1 MPTLENRRKGKISSQ
16 TSRSKNEYIEKE
28 QGTRGGEK
36 VEEENE
42 EAAEGDA
49 CGFNEGGVGLP
60 MKYWYHFVYNIV
72 GGVFEGKRRVWGRR
86 SDSSTFRPWNT
97 LWPLLGREQRGKWTK
112 DRERRGRRRRS
123 SVPDTQPGIPFKEL
137 SLSRGLD
144 RCASTEIPSIGLI
157 LTRADRRR
165 A

>member
-1 MPTLENRRKGKISSQ
+1 MFLNTAIHMPTLENRRKGKISSQ

-97 LWPLLGREQRGKWTK
+97 LWPLLGREQRGK
-112 DRERRGRRRRS
+112 
-123 SVPDTQPGIPFKEL
+123 
-137 SLSRGLD
+137 
-144 RCASTEIPSIGLI
+144 
-157 LTRADRRR
+157 
-165 A
+165 

>member
-1 MPTLENRRKGKISSQ
+1 MQNRSQ
-16 TSRSKNEYIEKE
+16 TSRSEGERRRKNEYIEKE

-86 SDSSTFRPWNT
+86 SDSSTLPVEHLVAT
-97 LWPLLGREQRGKWTK
+97 TRGGK
-112 DRERRGRRRRS
+112 GSRRR
-123 SVPDTQPGIPFKEL
+123 
-137 SLSRGLD
+137 
-144 RCASTEIPSIGLI
+144 
-157 LTRADRRR
+157 
-165 A
+165 

>member
-1 MPTLENRRKGKISSQ
+1 M
-16 TSRSKNEYIEKE
+16 
-28 QGTRGGEK
+28 
-36 VEEENE
+36 EEENE

-86 SDSSTFRPWNT
+86 SDSSTLPVEHLVATTR
-97 LWPLLGREQRGKWTK
+97 GGEREQKEVS
-112 DRERRGRRRRS
+112 ERKTEKGGRRRRRS
-123 SVPDTQPGIPFKEL
+123 IPGIQPGIPFKEL

>member
-1 MPTLENRRKGKISSQ
+1 MNIRTLENRRNRAKSQ
-16 TSRSKNEYIEKE
+16 TGAKQVGQGGGRRRKNEYIEKE

-86 SDSSTFRPWNT
+86 SDSSTLPVEHLVAT
-97 LWPLLGREQRGKWTK
+97 TGGGGGK
-112 DRERRGRRRRS
+112 GSRRR
-123 SVPDTQPGIPFKEL
+123 
-137 SLSRGLD
+137 
-144 RCASTEIPSIGLI
+144 
-157 LTRADRRR
+157 
-165 A
+165 

>member
-49 CGFNEGGVGLP
+49 CGFTKGVSGYQWNTGTILFTILSGVYSREREGCGA
-60 MKYWYHFVYNIV
+60 
-72 GGVFEGKRRVWGRR
+72 EGRTVPR
-86 SDSSTFRPWNT
+86 SD
-97 LWPLLGREQRGKWTK
+97 RGTPC
-112 DRERRGRRRRS
+112 GH
-123 SVPDTQPGIPFKEL
+123 
-137 SLSRGLD
+137 
-144 RCASTEIPSIGLI
+144 C
-157 LTRADRRR
+157 
-165 A
+165 